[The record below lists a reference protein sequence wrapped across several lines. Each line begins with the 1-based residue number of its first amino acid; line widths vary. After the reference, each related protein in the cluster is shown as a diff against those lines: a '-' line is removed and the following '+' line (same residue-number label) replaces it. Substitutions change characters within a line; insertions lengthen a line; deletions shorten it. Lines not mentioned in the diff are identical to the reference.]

1 VFENNTYQ
9 KSIETLEEELQL
21 YKRLL
26 ADLPYDI
33 DYFDEE
39 LKKRISKKRHENTF
53 TIIGEQTI
61 NEKQQISHFSF
72 PKDEHQLR
80 KLETFLQSLFD
91 LIPHHIVMIDENGI
105 VTLCNQQTLVDFN
118 VTLDSVLGNHIK
130 DLLQIDENQIRLLD
144 TLRTRK
150 EVISEEVLDKNYGIC
165 NTRIIYDQFGNLV
178 RVIGL
183 FHFLNPLKEAE
194 KMNMIGQI
202 SASIAHEIRN
212 PLTTVRGYLQ
222 LLSQQELPIVSDL
235 FKSLLIPELDRAN
248 KIISDFLT
256 VSKNSPVKKKPE
268 KIATFLT
275 HFKNLMYSEAVMK
288 EVELI
293 VDFSEELTETIALIN
308 HNELLQV
315 LINLFNNSVES
326 KQATEPLTITLECR
340 RQNNHIHIV
349 FKDNGSG
356 MSQNSLKYIFDP
368 FFSTKET
375 GTGLGLS
382 LSKKIIELH
391 GGTISVSS
399 IVNQGTCFII
409 ILPINKEIID

>member
-1 VFENNTYQ
+1 VFEKNTNTCQ
-9 KSIETLEEELQL
+9 QSIETLEEELQL

-26 ADLPYDI
+26 AELPYEI
-33 DYFDEE
+33 DYFDEK
-39 LKKRISKKRHENTF
+39 LKKRITKKSHESSF
-53 TIIGEQTI
+53 MIIPEQTI
-61 NEKQQISHFSF
+61 LEGKQQVRFSF
-72 PKDEHQLR
+72 PMHEIQLR
-80 KLETFLQSLFD
+80 ELETFLQSLFD
-91 LIPHHIVMIDENGI
+91 LIPHHIVMIDQNGI
-105 VTLCNQQTLVDFN
+105 VTLCNQQTLDDFN
-118 VTLDSVLGNHIK
+118 VKLDSVLGNHIK
-130 DLLQIDENQIRLLD
+130 DLLQIDEKQIKLLE
-144 TLRTRK
+144 TLKTRK
-150 EVISEEVLDKNYGIC
+150 EIISEEVLDKNYGIC
-165 NTRIIYDQFGNLV
+165 NTRIIYDQFGNPV
-178 RVIGL
+178 RVIGV

-222 LLSQQELPIVSDL
+222 LLSQEDLPMASDL

-256 VSKNSPVKKKPE
+256 VSKDSPVKKSPE
-268 KIATFLT
+268 KIASFLT

-293 VDFSEELTETIALIN
+293 VDLSEELTETIALIN

-315 LINLFNNSVES
+315 FINLFNNSVES
-326 KQATEPLTITLECR
+326 KKPAQLLTITLECKK
-340 RQNNHIHIV
+340 QNNHILIA
-349 FKDNGSG
+349 FKDNGTG
-356 MSQNSLKYIFDP
+356 MNQNSLKYIFDP

-391 GGTISVSS
+391 NGTISVSS

-409 ILPINKEIID
+409 TLPINK